1 MRTRSGY
8 RREWGDEE
16 IKTVVQYSTVK
27 MDHGGKKKVMGNA
40 PHREQN
46 VICKLPAVTSHKD
59 VRRGVVMAIEGLLLR
74 EYLPMSTLHLCRYCV
89 RVRENCQ

>member
-59 VRRGVVMAIEGLLLR
+59 VRRGVVMAIEGLFLGRGDLCCVSI
-74 EYLPMSTLHLCRYCV
+74 YLCLHYTCV
-89 RVRENCQ
+89 GIA